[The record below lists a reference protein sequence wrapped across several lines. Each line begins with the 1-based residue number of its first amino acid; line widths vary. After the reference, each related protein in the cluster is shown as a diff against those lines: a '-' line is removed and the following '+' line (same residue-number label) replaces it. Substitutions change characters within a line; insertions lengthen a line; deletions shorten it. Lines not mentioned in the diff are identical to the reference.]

1 MNLRD
6 AWFYAT
12 FGALTAAV
20 TPTSLLTVLLTG
32 NGDLGQR
39 IHARAWASSLLALC
53 GRHLE
58 VRGRERVDRRRAY
71 VIVANHPHP
80 IALLALPA
88 SLPVVWRMAMRGDL
102 ARLPIFG
109 LMARAGGQ
117 VLLDLRT
124 TESAVRSLASA
135 RPLLDRGV
143 SVIVFPEGRRSE
155 AGLAPLK
162 LGAFHLA
169 MAAGVPLLPVRLELD
184 GRTVRITYHDPL
196 ATAGATMPALVDG
209 VTRALSGGG

>member
-1 MNLRD
+1 MSPRD
-6 AWFYAT
+6 LWFYGSL
-12 FGALTAAV
+12 GALTAAV
-20 TPTSLLTVLLTG
+20 TPTSLLSVLATG

-39 IHARAWASSLLALC
+39 LHARAWARALLALS
-53 GRHLE
+53 GKRLE
-58 VRGRERVDRRRAY
+58 VRGLERVDPRRAY

-80 IALLALPA
+80 IALLAFPG
-88 SLPVVWRMAMRGDL
+88 SLPLVWRMAMRGDL
-102 ARLPIFG
+102 ARFPVFG

-124 TESAVRSLASA
+124 TEAAIASLARA

-162 LGAFHLA
+162 TGAFHLA
-169 MAAGVPLLPVRLELD
+169 QAAGVPLLPVRLDLV
-184 GRTVRITYHDPL
+184 GRTVRITYHAAIPTEGVPIATLVEEVRGAL
-196 ATAGATMPALVDG
+196 APG
-209 VTRALSGGG
+209 